1 MLSRLFF
8 VVNFFMFVIVFTLK
22 TYYESS
28 VEWFYSLP
36 WLTFLNGFID
46 IAIKTEV
53 ESSYILT
60 FWIVFTII
68 WTLLLSKETYYKK
81 FRHENKFVS
90 VQNRPLD
97 IDELNDINDTDSN
110 LINDMNNSKGD
121 KSPEN
126 AGANFA
132 AALSQAVSKN
142 SEVNVTSSLNSGF
155 FDQANQAL
163 SSMPPEAAKKLRKV
177 QSVLNDLEA
186 TAKSEDLQ
194 KNNKKD
200 S

>member
-81 FRHENKFVS
+81 FRSENKFVN

-97 IDELNDINDTDSN
+97 IDELNNINDIDSD
-110 LINDMNNSKGD
+110 LINDKINIKGD
-121 KSPEN
+121 KSPET

-142 SEVNVTSSLNSGF
+142 SEVNEISSSNSGF
-155 FDQANQAL
+155 FDQANKAL
-163 SSMPPEAAKKLRKV
+163 SSMPPDAAIKLRKV

>member
-8 VVNFFMFVIVFTLK
+8 VVNFFMLVIVFTLK

-81 FRHENKFVS
+81 FRRENKFVN

-97 IDELNDINDTDSN
+97 IDELNNINDIDSD
-110 LINDMNNSKGD
+110 LINDKINTKGD
-121 KSPEN
+121 KSPET

-142 SEVNVTSSLNSGF
+142 SEVNEISSSNSGF

-163 SSMPPEAAKKLRKV
+163 SSMPPDAAIKLRKV